1 MREADEAIRADA
13 ARLAAA
19 VGEPLSDDGAED
31 GPGGPLVRQL
41 PGESARVVATDV
53 VPAAISLATRNAESL
68 GLADRFDARVG
79 SLFEPVRPAEVGS
92 FDLILANPPYVSDV
106 EYERCPPNVR
116 DHEPSTSLRGGV
128 EGLDVIRPLV
138 AGATKWL
145 RPAGA
150 LAIEMQFDQSKSVVD
165 LFVEA
170 GFLEVEVRRDVEGH
184 ERVVVGRLPA

>member
-13 ARLAAA
+13 ARLAAS
-19 VGEPLSDDGAED
+19 VGESLGDGMPEQE
-31 GPGGPLVRQL
+31 GGEPLVRQL

-53 VPAAISLATRNAESL
+53 VPAAISLAIRNAESL

-79 SLFEPVRPAEVGS
+79 SLFEPLRPVEEGA
-92 FDLILANPPYVSDV
+92 FDLVLANPPYVSDA

-128 EGLDVIRPLV
+128 DGLDVIRPLV
-138 AGATKWL
+138 ATSTRWL

-150 LAIEMQFDQSKSVVD
+150 LAVEMQFDQGEPVAA
-165 LFVEA
+165 LFRKA
-170 GFLEVEVRRDVEGH
+170 GFQEIEVRRDVDGH
-184 ERVVVGRLPA
+184 ERVVMGRLPG